1 MPSIFEQKAKEF
13 FLNKGIALTG
23 PFQIAIGFNTK
34 QKIHK
39 FDLGSEEPKTL
50 VECKEHTWTKEGNTP
65 SAKLSVWNE
74 AMLYFVLAPAT
85 YRKILF
91 VKRSMVN
98 GQSLAQYYIK
108 SFGHLIPPGVEIW
121 EFDTE
126 RSIGGCVYPY
136 SNPPT
141 KTPRQI
147 NSGSKTIPKMPMAS
161 MDDFKAA
168 IETLFQST
176 QLKGQETIRIKAG
189 DLHEQVVGSRSTP
202 NRMPTCCSA
211 MESFRGPQDKVIY
224 RPPKG
229 KGANLEIEFRLPR

>member
-1 MPSIFEQKAKEF
+1 MPSIFEQKAQDF
-13 FLNKGIALTG
+13 FLKKGLVLTR
-23 PFQIAIGFNTK
+23 PFPIAIGFSTN

-50 VECKEHTWTKEGNTP
+50 VECKEHTWTKERNIP

-85 YRKILF
+85 YRTILF
-91 VKRSMVN
+91 VKRSMIN
-98 GQSLAQYYIK
+98 DQSLAQYYIK

-126 RSIGGCVYPY
+126 RSIGACVYPY

-141 KTPRQI
+141 KTRRQI
-147 NSGSKTIPKMPMAS
+147 NPGNKIIPKMPMVS
-161 MDDFKAA
+161 IDDFKTA
-168 IETLFQST
+168 IKTLFQSA

-202 NRMPTCCSA
+202 NRMPSCCSA
-211 MESFRGPQDKVIY
+211 IWSFRGPQDKIVY